1 VRKVLHDDLNFTSA
15 EELTTFR
22 EAEQE
27 VPWRAAMA
35 EEMRAIHEN
44 NTWELAL
51 LPAGH
56 CAINLKWI
64 YKVKQN
70 EAGEIV

>member
-1 VRKVLHDDLNFTSA
+1 
-15 EELTTFR
+15 
-22 EAEQE
+22 
-27 VPWRAAMA
+27 MA
-35 EEMRAIHEN
+35 KEMRAIHEN

-64 YKVKQN
+64 YKVKRN